1 MRKIVLAGATTLSG
15 LVLLMA
21 YPTSTNRAV
30 ESIPGASSSTTQ
42 GTSSGTTPATA
53 QGTSSGTGT
62 PAPQEAAAPPT
73 TSSISGPAVSTRWG
87 TVQVQITVTDGVL
100 TEATAI
106 KVPDA
111 NGQDRQINSYAV
123 PILEAESVAAG
134 NARIDAV
141 SGATVTS
148 TGYIRSLQAA
158 LDEAGLK

>member
-1 MRKIVLAGATTLSG
+1 M
-15 LVLLMA
+15 
-21 YPTSTNRAV
+21 
-30 ESIPGASSSTTQ
+30 
-42 GTSSGTTPATA
+42 
-53 QGTSSGTGT
+53 
-62 PAPQEAAAPPT
+62 
-73 TSSISGPAVSTRWG
+73 STRWG